1 MFHAKDENN
10 KMLATK
16 GVTHIHTYIHIY
28 TYIYIYINW
37 FSVGVCVM
45 FLCL

>member
-28 TYIYIYINW
+28 TYIYIYINGL
-37 FSVGVCVM
+37 VLVCVVM